1 MCMSFEFTRN
11 NIDHYLYEVAKIYKK
26 ANRAFPDAEIIL
38 IGGASVLL
46 NYNFRDMTTDLDA
59 ILRASS
65 SMKDAI
71 KMVADNNGLESD
83 WINEDFKHTKSYSP
97 KIVQYSKFYKKFC
110 GCLTVRTITDE
121 YLLAMKLCS
130 ARNYKKDLSD
140 IIGILKENE
149 ERNTPIDF
157 TKINKAVINLYGS
170 WDVIDS
176 KIKDMLIEILDEDNL
191 EDRYYSTLREEKINK
206 QALLLAQEKY
216 PEQINDKNAA
226 LFTEHFKSFVEVKED
241 NYNQDDIEL

>member
-1 MCMSFEFTRN
+1 MSFEFTRN

-26 ANRAFPDAEIIL
+26 ANRAFPEAEIIL

-71 KMVADNNGLESD
+71 KKVADDNGLESD
-83 WINEDFKHTKSYSP
+83 WLNEDFKHTKSYSP
-97 KIVQYSKFYKKFC
+97 KIIEYSKFYKKFC
-110 GCLTVRTITDE
+110 GCLTVRTIADE

-140 IIGILKENE
+140 IVGILKENV
-149 ERNTPIDF
+149 ERNTPINFD
-157 TKINKAVINLYGS
+157 KINNAVINLYGS
-170 WDVIDS
+170 WDIIDNEV
-176 KIKDMLIEILDEDNL
+176 KNMLIETLKDDDL
-191 EDRYYSTLREEKINK
+191 EEKYYSILKEEKLNK

-216 PEQINDKNAA
+216 PEQINDKNVTSFAK
-226 LFTEHFKSFVEVKED
+226 HFRKVIED
-241 NYNQDDIEL
+241 REI

>member
-71 KMVADNNGLESD
+71 K
-83 WINEDFKHTKSYSP
+83 
-97 KIVQYSKFYKKFC
+97 
-110 GCLTVRTITDE
+110 R
-121 YLLAMKLCS
+121 
-130 ARNYKKDLSD
+130 
-140 IIGILKENE
+140 
-149 ERNTPIDF
+149 
-157 TKINKAVINLYGS
+157 
-170 WDVIDS
+170 
-176 KIKDMLIEILDEDNL
+176 
-191 EDRYYSTLREEKINK
+191 
-206 QALLLAQEKY
+206 
-216 PEQINDKNAA
+216 
-226 LFTEHFKSFVEVKED
+226 
-241 NYNQDDIEL
+241 

>member
-83 WINEDFKHTKSYSP
+83 WINEDFKHTKSYSL

-216 PEQINDKNAA
+216 PEQINDKNTA
-226 LFTEHFKSFVEVKED
+226 LFTEHFKSFVEAKED